1 MAEDF
6 LAADD
11 PAEPGLTEPELGN
24 DFINII
30 YKKIEKR
37 VVLILNYVNLIIYFR
52 TSISDKYRNFKKKL
66 HRLFFSF
73 PFPYI
78 YSLQTCV
85 RIWQ

>member
-30 YKKIEKR
+30 YKKIEKKS
-37 VVLILNYVNLIIYFR
+37 
-52 TSISDKYRNFKKKL
+52 SINIKL
-66 HRLFFSF
+66 
-73 PFPYI
+73 
-78 YSLQTCV
+78 C
-85 RIWQ
+85 